1 MLDVMG
7 WIKTLITLKT
17 TQETGLRLHETG
29 RATDPFRMSHPPP
42 PVKTVRSPGHA
53 PWPPSAGSSRR
64 HPLGCVQQITKSK
77 NLARV
82 MPAIPIVVLEKV
94 GVLFSTSNA
103 TRALAP
109 SGGGFRPGKTRHRGK
124 QGQNSRPEPPSR
136 KQGFEVPFHKIGE
149 VFSGRTF
156 ETARS

>member
-1 MLDVMG
+1 MPRGLLQQDLQG
-7 WIKTLITLKT
+7 GIRLGASSKSRKAKT
-17 TQETGLRLHETG
+17 
-29 RATDPFRMSHPPP
+29 
-42 PVKTVRSPGHA
+42 SPG
-53 PWPPSAGSSRR
+53 
-64 HPLGCVQQITKSK
+64 
-77 NLARV
+77 V